1 MLMLRRVTG
10 ESMVPTY
17 KPGDII
23 IARRFIW
30 RVKPGQMVVV
40 RHGGLEQVNRVTGV
54 EAGKIFLE
62 GDNRL
67 HSSDSRHFGWID
79 SSSVV
84 GVVVWPLR
92 TSQRQRL

>member
-1 MLMLRRVTG
+1 MLILRRVTG
-10 ESMVPTY
+10 ESMAPTY

-23 IARRFIW
+23 VARRFVGRI
-30 RVKPGQMVVV
+30 KSGQTVVV
-40 RHGGLEQVNRVTGV
+40 RHAGLEKVKRVTGV

-79 SSSVV
+79 TSSVI
-84 GVVVWPLR
+84 GVVVWPIRPRLR
-92 TSQRQRL
+92 